1 MDWTYSPFVAAK
13 FAAEGGTK
21 GAVISC
27 LTGDWCRE
35 RAEAQPLV
43 GSIVKQRA
51 ADEML
56 TTIHSVRYTLTS
68 TNDSSASKIRFD
80 STSDSSC
87 SAGYF
92 IGVY

>member
-1 MDWTYSPFVAAK
+1 MQHHKAPTRLMDWTYSPFVAAK

-27 LTGDWCRE
+27 LNGDWCRE

-56 TTIHSVRYTLTS
+56 TTIHSVRYTLTHIS
-68 TNDSSASKIRFD
+68 DSSAWRIRFGL
-80 STSDSSC
+80 TSD
-87 SAGYF
+87 
-92 IGVY
+92 